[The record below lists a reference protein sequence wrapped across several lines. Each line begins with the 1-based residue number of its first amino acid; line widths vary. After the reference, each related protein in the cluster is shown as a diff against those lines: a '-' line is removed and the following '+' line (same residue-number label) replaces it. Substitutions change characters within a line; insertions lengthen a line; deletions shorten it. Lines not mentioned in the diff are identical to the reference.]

1 MMPVTVTR
9 LKKLMNDFLFFA
21 AVIGILL
28 ILQPDILPRPGFQ
41 T

>member
-21 AVIGILL
+21 AVIGIYLV
-28 ILQPDILPRPGFQ
+28 LQLVILPRLGFQ